1 MVAKFKKKGKCTG
14 KMIGII
20 GKLKKNNGKI
30 CGKFVIIIENMV
42 AKLKNLKNVTE
53 NRWQNWKISKI

>member
-1 MVAKFKKKGKCTG
+1 M
-14 KMIGII
+14 